1 MSGTC
6 PPRDVVTF
14 VDGFAT
20 MVGGNATVGNVTCQQ
35 ACAGGC
41 CLGNGT
47 ARGIYYPYG
56 DLINSCTGFNGK
68 VCKSGDIPSCSD
80 ERTSGTTFDFLG
92 MACYPVPILPK

>member
-1 MSGTC
+1 MSGAC

-41 CLGNGT
+41 CVGNGT
-47 ARGIYYPYG
+47 ASGISPNYEFG
-56 DLINSCTGFNGK
+56 DPINSCTVNGP
-68 VCKSGDIPSCSD
+68 DIMVVRLD
-80 ERTSGTTFDFLG
+80 
-92 MACYPVPILPK
+92 VW